1 MEKVR
6 IDRWLWA
13 ARFFK
18 TRSLAARAVAGGHVH
33 VNGGRV
39 KPARAVRPGDILE
52 ITRGPEQFTVTI
64 LELAERRGPARVAR
78 TLYEESEQS
87 ILARMA
93 AREER
98 RLIRTPAIRPE
109 GRPDKRDRR
118 RIREFLRKD

>member
-1 MEKVR
+1 MGKVR
-6 IDRWLWA
+6 IDRWRWA
-13 ARFFK
+13 ARLFK
-18 TRSLAARAVAGGHVH
+18 TRSLA
-33 VNGGRV
+33 
-39 KPARAVRPGDILE
+39 ARAVRPGDILE